1 MIELY
6 EFAASGNCHKVR
18 LLLSLLKLPYQSVPV
33 NGAEKQHKSADFLAM
48 NGFGQVPVLRDG
60 DTVIRDSQAILV
72 YLARQYGGEQWLP
85 NDAAGLAEVC
95 SWLSTAANEVSRGP
109 NALRLHYKF
118 GRQLVLADA
127 EQISHNLL
135 ALLQLQLQQH
145 PYRCGSVPNIADV
158 ALYPY
163 LALAPEARLDLQ
175 PFPAVRDWLT
185 RIQQLDGYVSMPGMW
200 QA

>member
-18 LLLSLLKLPYQSVPV
+18 LLLSLLKLPYQSVLV

-72 YLARQYGGEQWLP
+72 YLARQCGGEQWLP
-85 NDAAGLAEVC
+85 NDAANLAEVC

-109 NALRLHYKF
+109 NALRQLAADAGLVVECIEGAVFYPPVAWLARVMAPLDRWLGRHILF
-118 GRQLVLADA
+118 GAAFLVVAANNTNRPNHRPLPIPWPRSTEYVLA
-127 EQISHNLL
+127 
-135 ALLQLQLQQH
+135 
-145 PYRCGSVPNIADV
+145 PP
-158 ALYPY
+158 
-163 LALAPEARLDLQ
+163 
-175 PFPAVRDWLT
+175 
-185 RIQQLDGYVSMPGMW
+185 
-200 QA
+200 

>member
-1 MIELY
+1 MIELF

-18 LLLSLLKLPYQSVPV
+18 LLLSLLKLPYQSVLV
-33 NGAEKQHKSADFLAM
+33 NGSEKQHKSAEFLAM
-48 NGFGQVPVLRDG
+48 NSFGQVPVLRDG
-60 DTVIRDSQAILV
+60 ANVIRDSQAILV
-72 YLARQYGGEQWLP
+72 YLARQYDGEQWLP

-95 SWLSTAANEVSRGP
+95 GWLSTAANEISRGP

-118 GRQLVLADA
+118 GRQLAVAEA
-127 EQISHNLL
+127 EQVSQTLL
-135 ALLQLQLQQH
+135 TLLQQQLQQQ
-145 PYRCGSVPNIADV
+145 PYLCGAMPNIADI

-175 PFPAVRDWLT
+175 PYPAVCAWLT
-185 RIQQLDGYVSMPGMW
+185 RIQQLDGYVDMPGMW